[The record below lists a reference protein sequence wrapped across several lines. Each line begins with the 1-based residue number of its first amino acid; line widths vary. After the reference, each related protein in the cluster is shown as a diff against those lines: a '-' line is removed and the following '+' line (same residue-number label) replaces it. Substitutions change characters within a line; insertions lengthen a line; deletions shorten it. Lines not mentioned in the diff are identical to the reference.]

1 MKLISIL
8 GDSICTFEGYNAPGY
23 YVYYNKEIQ
32 KENGISSVFDMW
44 WYKVIAYLNGEL
56 CINNSCA
63 GSMITGDDII
73 SATSDIRIENLSTK
87 AHTPDIILVAMG
99 FNDYGFGRDIADFE
113 VKYNLML
120 NKSSARYPKAEII
133 CGTLAESFV
142 SERSTYLFP
151 LTPGN
156 NKLAD
161 FNNVIRKVCKS
172 KDIRVADIAGKENYE
187 TLDGVHPTVTGHNT
201 LANLWIDCLKSK
213 I

>member
-1 MKLISIL
+1 MKRISIL

-23 YVYYNKEIQ
+23 YIYYNKEIQ
-32 KENGISSVFDMW
+32 KENCISSVSDMW
-44 WYKVIAYLNGEL
+44 WYKTIAYLNGEL
-56 CINNSCA
+56 CVNNSCA

-120 NKSSARYPKAEII
+120 NKLSARYPKTEII

-161 FNNVIRKVCKS
+161 FNNVIRKVCKA
-172 KDIRVADIAGKENYE
+172 KGIRLANIAGKKKYE
-187 TLDGVHPTVTGHNT
+187 TLDGVHPTVAGHNT
-201 LANLWIDCLKSK
+201 IANLWIDCLKSK
-213 I
+213 T

>member
-32 KENGISSVFDMW
+32 KENGISSVSDMW
-44 WYKVIAYLNGEL
+44 WYKTIAYLKGEL
-56 CINNSCA
+56 CVNNSCA

-120 NKSSARYPKAEII
+120 NKLSARYPKTEII

-161 FNNVIRKVCKS
+161 FNNVIRKVCKA
-172 KDIRVADIAGKENYE
+172 KGIRLANIAGKKKYE
-187 TLDGVHPTVTGHNT
+187 TLDGVHPTVAGHNT
-201 LANLWIDCLKSK
+201 IANLWIDCLKSK

>member
-1 MKLISIL
+1 MNISTDKNSQNTPTSTTYPSSGEMAVGIIKLYQSR
-8 GDSICTFEGYNAPGY
+8 CFY
-23 YVYYNKEIQ
+23 
-32 KENGISSVFDMW
+32 
-44 WYKVIAYLNGEL
+44 
-56 CINNSCA
+56 
-63 GSMITGDDII
+63 ITGDDII
-73 SATSDIRIENLSTK
+73 SAANDRRIEDLSTK
-87 AHTPDIILVAMG
+87 THTPDIIIVAVG
-99 FNDYGFGRDIADFE
+99 FNDYGSGKNIANFE
-113 VKYNLML
+113 KSYKLML
-120 NKSSARYPKAEII
+120 DKLTTRYPKAEII